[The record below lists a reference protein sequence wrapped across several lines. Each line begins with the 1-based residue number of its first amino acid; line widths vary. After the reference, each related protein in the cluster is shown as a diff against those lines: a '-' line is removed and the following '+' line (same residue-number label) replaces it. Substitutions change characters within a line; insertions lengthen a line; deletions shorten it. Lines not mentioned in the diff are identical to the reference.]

1 MTMGSILCVDDEPRL
16 LEALERILFGKFEV
30 TTAANGE
37 EALLRLARGERF
49 DVVLSDMRMP
59 GMTGA
64 ALLAEFLRLAPDTV
78 RVLLTGQSDMNAA
91 IAAVNEGQIFRFLAK
106 PCSQHT
112 LISALENA
120 VAQHRLITAEK
131 VLLEQTLVGSVRAL
145 TEVLALAHPEAFGGG
160 PQRYER
166 ARAIAERL
174 GVPDPWHVEVACMLA
189 TVGYAVLPNDVTA
202 KLNRGE
208 VLDSAEVEM
217 LAQVPAVAERVL
229 AHIPR
234 LERVRDVLAYQRL
247 WLPGAERG
255 QGSRAP
261 PPIGARILR
270 ALHDFRVAE
279 TREGSPERAL
289 EILHQCAALYGSD
302 VVEALRKECENG
314 ALRVRSLTLRDLR
327 PGMIFAADVT
337 LESGTLLVSRG
348 QRVTVQLLQRL
359 MNFRARRIKEPIL
372 CAMPPA
378 HGAES
383 TAS

>member
-1 MTMGSILCVDDEPRL
+1 MTMGSVLCVDDEPRI
-16 LEALERILFGKFEV
+16 LEGLQRLLFGKFEV
-30 TTAANGE
+30 TTASSGE
-37 EALLRLARGERF
+37 EALSRVTRGERF

-59 GMTGA
+59 RMTGA
-64 ALLAEFLRLAPDTV
+64 VLLAEFLRLAPDTV
-78 RVLLTGQSDMNAA
+78 RVLLTGQSDMDAA

-106 PCSQHT
+106 PCGQHT

-120 VAQHRLITAEK
+120 VAHHRLITAEK

-145 TEVLALAHPEAFGGG
+145 TEVLALAHPEAFGRG

-189 TVGYAVLPNDVTA
+189 TVGYVVLPNDVTA

-234 LERVRDVLAYQRL
+234 LESVKDVLDHQHL

-255 QGSRAP
+255 QGSRAL

-270 ALHDFRVAE
+270 ALHDFSVAE
-279 TREGSPERAL
+279 AREGSPEGAL
-289 EILHQCAALYGSD
+289 RILQQSAALYGSD

-314 ALRVRSLTLRDLR
+314 ASRVRSLTLRDLR
-327 PGMIFAADVT
+327 PGMIFATDVT

-359 MNFRARRIKEPIL
+359 MNFRARRIKEPIP
-372 CAMPPA
+372 CWMPPE
-378 HGAES
+378 HVAES
-383 TAS
+383 KA